1 MNGIRKTTFYETI
14 IIIIKRLLPSPQGVD
29 EQLISFFQDLFVCLD
44 ELHFTRLRPTGE
56 KNYLIEVDFA

>member
-1 MNGIRKTTFYETI
+1 MNGIRKTTFYET

-29 EQLISFFQDLFVCLD
+29 EQLISFYQDLFVCLD
-44 ELHFTRLRPTGE
+44 ELHLPRLRPTGE